1 MNKFR
6 ILLFSLLF
14 VALAPVNS
22 QVKIAISRT
31 GTTYEKWLKLADT
44 AVVPVNMYD
53 LGIAEALQQLSHC
66 SGLLLTG
73 GEDVYPGYYGKLNDI
88 TRCEEINRYRDS
100 LEMALIA
107 KAISLNMPI
116 FGICRGEQILN
127 VALGGTLWVDIPTDI
142 DSTVLHRCPQ
152 GSTSCLHTITLDAQ
166 SRFFRITGL
175 KTTTVN
181 SYHHQAVEKP
191 APGMRVSAAS
201 DNGVVEAIENADPG
215 AVPFMMAVQ
224 FHPERLEQNPELA
237 RKLAVCFLEQVKKV
251 MSDE

>member
-6 ILLFSLLF
+6 III
-14 VALAPVNS
+14 VALLIVAFAPVNS
-22 QVKIAISRT
+22 QVKIAVSRT
-31 GTTYEKWLKLADT
+31 GPTYEKWLKLADT
-44 AVVPVNMYD
+44 AVVPVNMYN
-53 LGIAEALQQLSHC
+53 LGIEEALQQLSQC

-73 GEDVYPGYYGKLNDI
+73 GEDVHPGYYGKLSDI
-88 TRCEEINRYRDS
+88 KRCEEINGYRDT
-100 LEMALIA
+100 LEMALIN

-142 DSTVLHRCPQ
+142 DSSVLHRCPP
-152 GSTSCLHTITLDAQ
+152 GSPSCLHTITLDAQ
-166 SRFFRITGL
+166 SLLFRITGL
-175 KTTTVN
+175 NTTTVN

-191 APGMRVSAAS
+191 APGMRIAAVS
-201 DNGVVEAIENADPG
+201 DNGVVEAIENADPA

-237 RKLAVCFLEQVKKV
+237 RNLAVCFLEQVKKV
-251 MSDE
+251 TSDE